1 MVKGNELKCHPFNE
15 GSKKFNPIVQE
26 EMIKILNFNNDD
38 GRRNNGNRTPIDSN
52 YLSLWRSELKIYN

>member
-1 MVKGNELKCHPFNE
+1 LYEVKKNLKVETFVSI
-15 GSKKFNPIVQE
+15 GPIVQE

-38 GRRNNGNRTPIDSN
+38 GCRNNGNRTPIDSN